1 MAITSKEPGAYGG
14 QMAKYF
20 RLAKA
25 DSLVISP
32 ASKPPIA
39 VTRLVSKVGLPERDR
54 VDSVRE
60 SVRGFHPSDPGKRS
74 WMRHLGG

>member
-1 MAITSKEPGAYGG
+1 MRIVPAESHQPGAYGG

-20 RLAKA
+20 RLEKA

-39 VTRLVSKVGLPERDR
+39 VTRLVSNVCLPERTA
-54 VDSVRE
+54 SI
-60 SVRGFHPSDPGKRS
+60 PA
-74 WMRHLGG
+74 